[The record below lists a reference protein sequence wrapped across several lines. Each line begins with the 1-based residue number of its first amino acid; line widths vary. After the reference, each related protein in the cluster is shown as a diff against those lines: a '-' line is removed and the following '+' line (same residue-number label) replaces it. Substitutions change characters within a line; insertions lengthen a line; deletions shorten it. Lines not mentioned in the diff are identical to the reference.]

1 MVSQKYFSSSINYAK
16 DSLKGCDLDQKNK
29 DLLEKHLEEKFAQ
42 LSAEVRRLT
51 REARKKPNDKALEKQ
66 RDIKRRE
73 FWVLKG
79 HYKIGFGL
87 SDLERIAER
96 YAKLGLVPCH
106 YRFAEFWE
114 VHQKPNFE
122 RQLD

>member
-1 MVSQKYFSSSINYAK
+1 MVSQRYFSRSINYAK
-16 DSLKGCDLDQKNK
+16 DSLKGCDLEQKNK

-73 FWVLKG
+73 FQRQK
-79 HYKIGFGL
+79 
-87 SDLERIAER
+87 IAEV
-96 YAKLGLVPCH
+96 K
-106 YRFAEFWE
+106 AE
-114 VHQKPNFE
+114 
-122 RQLD
+122 